1 MRGHGP
7 DSQDRPRCD
16 HPVPPE
22 GLLQDRCI
30 PQVRYYHTYLRK
42 SPLTLNRPDEFSAP
56 GNLPHV
62 SFHTWPSATLSEL
75 SHQLAAAAPN
85 LLPSPAI
92 GTRFAFRLLYYDTR
106 AAGDQ
111 DQGPARCVVKDL
123 GSVVIGDGGPGI
135 STDDGEEAGLG
146 GGDADDGRL
155 RLGVTAGSA
164 AEGAKTLADVRF
176 VVGDYLSCAIL
187 PPSLADGSVQPAS
200 AARAGRGYGAGQARS
215 TADLGPPPMS
225 RGGGRDGWSAT
236 MYGPRGGGGRG
247 GVGGGGFRAPPVGE
261 WRRGEKL
268 PEGPP
273 GRGRGGRRW

>member
-1 MRGHGP
+1 M
-7 DSQDRPRCD
+7 
-16 HPVPPE
+16 
-22 GLLQDRCI
+22 
-30 PQVRYYHTYLRK
+30 
-42 SPLTLNRPDEFSAP
+42 
-56 GNLPHV
+56 
-62 SFHTWPSATLSEL
+62 SFHTWPSATLAEL
-75 SHQLAAAAPN
+75 SHQLAASAPH

-92 GTRFAFRLLYYDTR
+92 GTRLAFRLLYYDTR

-135 STDDGEEAGLG
+135 STDGDDDDDALGAEAE
-146 GGDADDGRL
+146 DGRL
-155 RLGVTAGSA
+155 QLGATAGSA
-164 AEGAKTLADVRF
+164 ADSARSLADARF

-187 PPSLADGSVQPAS
+187 PPSPADGSVQPAS

-215 TADLGPPPMS
+215 AVDPGPPPS

-236 MYGPRGGGGRG
+236 MYGPRGGGGG
-247 GVGGGGFRAPPVGE
+247 AGLRALPVGE